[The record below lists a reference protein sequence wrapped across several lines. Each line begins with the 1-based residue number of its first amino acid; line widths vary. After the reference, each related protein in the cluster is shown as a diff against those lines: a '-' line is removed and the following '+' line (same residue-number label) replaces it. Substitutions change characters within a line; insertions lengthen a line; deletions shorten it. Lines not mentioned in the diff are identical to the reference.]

1 MSTDDLTAR
10 ARIRDTA
17 LRLFAE
23 RGIQAT
29 SVRDIARAAGV
40 SPGLLRHHFG
50 SKEALRDACDAYA
63 LQRAVDIKTEVVV
76 DGGVTSPDLL
86 ASVEPDLLLL
96 KQYLARVVLDGSPA
110 AAAMFDDVVARTQ
123 AWLDGTDPSLA
134 VAGPPPQTR
143 DPRAYAA
150 VLTAMNLGMLVLHE
164 HVSRALGTDMLGPE
178 GHSRAMLA
186 AVEILSNPIVG
197 PDLAKQAEAAFSAD
211 RHQPPTSRRS
221 ATARSQGAQS

>member
-50 SKEALRDACDAYA
+50 SKDALRDACDTYA
-63 LQRAVDIKTEVVV
+63 LQRVMDIKTQVVL
-76 DGGVTSPDLL
+76 DGGLNSPGFM

-96 KQYLARVVLDGSPA
+96 KQYLARAVLDGSPA
-110 AAAMFDDVVARTQ
+110 AAAMFDDIVARTE
-123 AWLDGTDPSLA
+123 AWLNGTDPELA
-134 VAGPPPQTR
+134 AAGPPPPTR

-164 HVSRALGTDMLGPE
+164 HLSRALGADMLGPE
-178 GHSRAMLA
+178 GHARAMLA
-186 AVEILSNPIVG
+186 TVEILSTPLVG
-197 PDLAKQAEAAFSAD
+197 PELAEQAEAAFSTA
-211 RHQPPTSRRS
+211 HPTTPQSRRT